1 MKAIVIRQN
10 GGSEVLKYEDVSEP
24 TLSGGDLLI
33 RTTVVGVNYIDI
45 YHRQG
50 VYPIPLPFIPGQ
62 DGAGVVE
69 KVSPDV
75 LNFKVGDL
83 VAWPTNLGSY
93 AEFVRV
99 PANRVA
105 KVPGAISAEVACA
118 AMLQGMT
125 AHYLVNSTFKLS
137 KNHTALIHAGAGGV
151 GQLLIQLAKL
161 KGATTIA
168 TVSTEEKAHIAKA
181 AGADFVIR
189 YDEEDVALKV
199 KAITGEGVDVVYDGV
214 GRSTFDGSLASLRTR
229 GMLVL
234 FGGASG
240 QVPAFDLQK
249 LSSGGSLYLTR
260 PTLFHYIQSDEE
272 LQWRA
277 KEIFELI
284 ISGRINFSIG
294 AEFELAKVIDAHNA
308 LETRQTTG
316 KIILKP

>member
-33 RTTVVGVNYIDI
+33 RTTAIGVNFIDI

-75 LNFKVGDL
+75 SNFKVGDL

-93 AEFVRV
+93 AEYVRV
-99 PANRVA
+99 PANRVV
-105 KVPGAISAEVACA
+105 KVPGDISAEIACA

-168 TVSTEEKAHIAKA
+168 TVSTEEKAQIAKT
-181 AGADFVIR
+181 AGADYVIR
-189 YDEEDVALKV
+189 YEKEEVAQKV

-214 GRSTFDGSLASLRTR
+214 GRTTFDGSLASLRTR
-229 GMLVL
+229 GMMVL

-249 LSSGGSLYLTR
+249 LSSGGSLYITR
-260 PTLFHYIQSDEE
+260 PTLFHYIQSDDE

-284 ISGRINFSIG
+284 NSSVINFSIG
-294 AEFELAKVIDAHNA
+294 AEFELAKADDAHNA
-308 LETRQTTG
+308 LETRQTFG